1 MESFVLPQSGFGQHR
16 GTGGFLDPYSVVN
29 DFDINE
35 GMKAA
40 DLGCGAGY
48 FTILLAQRV
57 GSAGKVYA
65 LDIVENALDNVRA
78 RANALGLN
86 NIETVRT
93 NLEILGGSG
102 LPDGSQDFALLANI
116 LFQSNK
122 RADIIREGRRILKQG
137 GELVVIDWRRG
148 GGGFGPPD
156 NLRPD
161 ISEIQALVEKESFMF
176 ERSINAG
183 QFHFGLMFKKQ
194 Q

>member
-1 MESFVLPQSGFGQHR
+1 MESFILPQSGFGQHQ

-57 GSAGKVYA
+57 GPAGKVYA

-86 NIETVRT
+86 NVETVRT

-122 RADIIREGRRILKQG
+122 KADIIREGRRILKNG

-161 ISEIQALVEKESFMF
+161 TSEIQALVEKESFMF

-183 QFHFGLMFKKQ
+183 QFHFGLTFKKQ